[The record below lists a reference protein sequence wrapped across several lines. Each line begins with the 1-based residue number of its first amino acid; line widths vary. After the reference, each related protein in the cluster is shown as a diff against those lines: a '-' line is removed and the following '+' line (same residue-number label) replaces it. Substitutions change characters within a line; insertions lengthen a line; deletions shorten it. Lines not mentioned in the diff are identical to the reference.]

1 MLSDPN
7 SLSKQIVSCGPFL
20 LRRTLNVV
28 PVLNKLFKTL
38 VTDPRIAMYLLPVPS
53 SVQKATH
60 AVTPALKTSPV
71 PKPQGLQP
79 AGLNKRRKLTRAQK
93 GCPQELKDYDM

>member
-60 AVTPALKTSPV
+60 AVTPALKNQPGTKTAGTST
-71 PKPQGLQP
+71 GMFE
-79 AGLNKRRKLTRAQK
+79 QK
-93 GCPQELKDYDM
+93 A